1 LLVVFVH
8 RLLIF
13 FFLSLIAL
21 VPFPPVENHA
31 FAKEGPFPLLPGLEE
46 SVEFWKEVFTNYSA
60 TELIFYDSTS
70 PTRIYKVVEVGKR
83 RRVRRLIRSE
93 LRKIKRTYSLK
104 STRKVRVQRGV
115 KERFISG
122 LERSRR
128 YLGQMQRILEER
140 GLPIELAYLPLI
152 ESSFQIK
159 ARSRAGA
166 VGIWQFMRRTG
177 RRFLHVT
184 SRVDERKDPLE
195 STRAA
200 ASLLEANYE
209 LFGNWP
215 LAITAY
221 NHGERG
227 LLRAV
232 NQVGSSDLVEIIHRY
247 KSRRFGVSSKNFYAE
262 FLAAVE
268 VASKAEDYFPDIE
281 FHHPLILQELGLKHA
296 VSVSPLLRSAGVSRK
311 EFLSWNPALSRRIRV
326 LPKWYRVK
334 VPPEKI
340 ETFEEALQKIVD
352 GPWIRH
358 LVAKGETLS
367 QIANSYR
374 ISVFE
379 LQNINGLSNIH
390 FISIGQQLMVPRR

>member
-1 LLVVFVH
+1 MVFVH
-8 RLLIF
+8 RLSIF
-13 FFLSLIAL
+13 FFLSLTAL
-21 VPFPPVENHA
+21 VPFPPVDNHA
-31 FAKEGPFPLLPGLEE
+31 FAKEGPFPIPPGLEA
-46 SVEFWKEVFTNYSA
+46 SVEFWKEVFTKYST
-60 TELIFYDSTS
+60 TELIFYDSTN
-70 PTRIYKVVEVGKR
+70 PTSIYKVVEVGKR
-83 RRVRRLIRSE
+83 RRVRRLIRAE

-128 YLGQMQRILEER
+128 YLGQMQRIFDER

-200 ASLLEANYE
+200 ASLLEENYE

-221 NHGERG
+221 NYGERG
-227 LLRAV
+227 MLRAV
-232 NQVGSSDLVEIIHRY
+232 NQVGSSDLVEIIRRY

-268 VASKAEDYFPDIE
+268 IASKAEDYFPDIE
-281 FHHPLILQELGLKHA
+281 FHHPIILQELKLKHA
-296 VSVSPLLRSAGVSRK
+296 VSVSPLIRSAGVSRQ

-334 VPPEKI
+334 VPPEKK
-340 ETFEEALQKIVD
+340 ETFEEALRKIVD

-367 QIANSYR
+367 QIAKSYR

-379 LQNINGLSNIH
+379 IQNVNGLSNIH
-390 FISIGQQLMVPRR
+390 FISVGQQLMIPRR

>member
-1 LLVVFVH
+1 MVFVH

-31 FAKEGPFPLLPGLEE
+31 FAKDSPFPLLPGLEE
-46 SVEFWKEVFTNYSA
+46 SVEFWKEVFTKYST

-83 RRVRRLIRSE
+83 RRVRRLIRAE

-115 KERFISG
+115 KERFILG

-128 YLGQMQRILEER
+128 YLEQMQRIFEER
-140 GLPIELAYLPLI
+140 GLPIELTYLPLI
-152 ESSFQIK
+152 ESSFRIN
-159 ARSRAGA
+159 ARSPAGA

-177 RRFLHVT
+177 RRFLRVT

-200 ASLLEANYE
+200 ASLLEENYE

-221 NHGERG
+221 NYGERG
-227 LLRAV
+227 ILRAV
-232 NQVGSSDLVEIIHRY
+232 NQVGSSDLVEIIRRY
-247 KSRRFGVSSKNFYAE
+247 KGRRFGVSSKNFYAE

-268 VASKAEDYFPDIE
+268 VASKVEDYFPDIE
-281 FHHPLILQELGLKHA
+281 FHHPIVLQELDLKHA
-296 VSVSPLLRSAGVSRK
+296 VSVSPLLRSAGVSRQ

-340 ETFEEALQKIVD
+340 ETFEEALHEIVD

-367 QIANSYR
+367 QIAKSYR

-379 LQNINGLSNIH
+379 IQNINGLSNIH
-390 FISIGQQLMVPRR
+390 FISIGQRLMIPRR